1 MQCPVAYQVALLP
14 SCARVERHDLRQL
27 QFENNFMKWDACAVH
42 QAMKY
47 IPILDGLRAVA
58 ILIVLVSHVVTP
70 WVPGGFGVTL
80 FFFISGFII
89 TRMMLAEPH
98 NGVAMAQF
106 YVRRMFRLY
115 PALLLL
121 LLTACGL
128 ALWMGSAIPRSDVLA
143 VLLYFANYHEF
154 HPLPAANSPLVI
166 TWSLAVEEHFYMVY
180 PALMMLAGRRL
191 LNVLLVVIVLTLAWR
206 GYLVFELNVDH
217 YRTYLSTDTRI
228 DSIAWGCLLAVLA
241 GSKGGGL
248 ERLRKMPLFYLGGA
262 LVLATF
268 VIRSEA
274 FRETLRY
281 SLQGL
286 GLFMVLCEL
295 VVFQTG
301 PNLVRQ
307 FLESPPMRWIGRISY
322 SLYLFHF
329 LILTTFD
336 NLGWTSPWA
345 RVAVLTM
352 SFVVAELSCRLV
364 ETPCRKFGHEL
375 ALKIGR

>member
-1 MQCPVAYQVALLP
+1 
-14 SCARVERHDLRQL
+14 
-27 QFENNFMKWDACAVH
+27 
-42 QAMKY
+42 MKY

-58 ILIVLVSHVVTP
+58 ILVVLVSHIVTP
-70 WVPGGFGVTL
+70 WVPGGIGVTL

-89 TRMMLAEPH
+89 TRMMLAEPC
-98 NGVAMAQF
+98 NGVAMKQF
-106 YVRRMFRLY
+106 YVRRLFRLY

-128 ALWMGSAIPRSDVLA
+128 ALWMGSAIPGSDVLA

-166 TWSLAVEEHFYMVY
+166 TWSLAVEEHFYLVY
-180 PALMMLAGRRL
+180 PALMILAGRRL
-191 LNVLLVVIVLTLAWR
+191 LEVLLAVIVLTLAWR
-206 GYLVFELNVDH
+206 VYLVFGLSVDH

-241 GSKGGGL
+241 RSKEAVL
-248 ERLRKMPLFYLGGA
+248 DRLRKMPLFYLGCA

-268 VIRSEA
+268 VIRSEG
-274 FRETLRY
+274 FRETFRY

-286 GLFMVLCEL
+286 GLFLVVCEL

-301 PNLVRQ
+301 PAFVRKV
-307 FLESPPMRWIGRISY
+307 LESSLMRWTGRISY

-336 NLGWTSPWA
+336 NMGWTGPGA
-345 RVAVLTM
+345 KVVVLTM

-364 ETPCRKFGHEL
+364 ETPLRKFGHGL
-375 ALKIGR
+375 ASKIGR

>member
-1 MQCPVAYQVALLP
+1 MVPG
-14 SCARVERHDLRQL
+14 HDLRQL
-27 QFENNFMKWDACAVH
+27 QSVNNFMKWYACAVH

-154 HPLPAANSPLVI
+154 HPLPAANSLLVI
-166 TWSLAVEEHFYMVY
+166 TWSLAV
-180 PALMMLAGRRL
+180 GSISTWCIRR
-191 LNVLLVVIVLTLAWR
+191 
-206 GYLVFELNVDH
+206 
-217 YRTYLSTDTRI
+217 
-228 DSIAWGCLLAVLA
+228 
-241 GSKGGGL
+241 
-248 ERLRKMPLFYLGGA
+248 
-262 LVLATF
+262 
-268 VIRSEA
+268 
-274 FRETLRY
+274 
-281 SLQGL
+281 
-286 GLFMVLCEL
+286 
-295 VVFQTG
+295 
-301 PNLVRQ
+301 
-307 FLESPPMRWIGRISY
+307 
-322 SLYLFHF
+322 
-329 LILTTFD
+329 
-336 NLGWTSPWA
+336 
-345 RVAVLTM
+345 
-352 SFVVAELSCRLV
+352 
-364 ETPCRKFGHEL
+364 
-375 ALKIGR
+375 